1 MPEVRPVGVVEVEGF
16 AAVPWVTVD
25 LLFSTVVE
33 GAEGAVLLLER
44 VPLGEG
50 VAGRPPEE
58 GPEEGTVFVDVEV
71 LGVKVLLLVRCCCCC

>member
-16 AAVPWVTVD
+16 AAAPWVTVD
-25 LLFSTVVE
+25 LLFSTMVE

-58 GPEEGTVFVDVEV
+58 GAVFIDVEV
-71 LGVKVLLLVRCCCCC
+71 RGVKVLLLVRCCCCC